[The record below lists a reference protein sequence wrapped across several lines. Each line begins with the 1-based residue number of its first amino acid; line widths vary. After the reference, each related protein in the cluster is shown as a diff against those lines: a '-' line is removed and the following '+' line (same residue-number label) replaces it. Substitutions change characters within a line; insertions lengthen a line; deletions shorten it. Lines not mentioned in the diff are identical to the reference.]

1 MSIRASKFRWLA
13 TALGL
18 VTFTTL
24 AACGGDDAPV
34 GDDDPDPP
42 DADVTQPDAPPGSE
56 TIRLN
61 DDITEDTTFY
71 ARNTYVIPRLKQ
83 LFVKDG
89 ATLTIEPGTIIKGE
103 QGALLVIT
111 RGSKIEAEGT
121 AEAPIVFT
129 SAQAD
134 NAKTRGFWGGVLIC
148 GDAPI
153 NTNVN
158 SDPPSTEAIFEA
170 FTSSIPEGYYG
181 GTDADDD
188 SGTLKYVR
196 IEFTGFQFVAGREF
210 NGLSLAGV
218 GSGTEIDYIQSH
230 AGADDG
236 IEIWGGTVNLK
247 HIVSSQNG
255 DDGFDTDNGWNGKA
269 QFMVIQ
275 HVNPDGSS
283 DAANG
288 YESDN
293 HATSASYTAMPRTLP
308 TIYNVTMIG
317 KPDYAVGSS
326 SFATVL
332 RRGTGGRYFNH
343 LVVGFP
349 RGLEMR
355 DSATAA
361 QADAGNL
368 AFHNSIIFGNDATG
382 DGDNWPAPQAMNDIV
397 EQTYFENA
405 ELANQFV
412 DPGMDPDATS
422 LTAPSF
428 LPEAGSP
435 ALSGGATPPN
445 DGFFDPTATFIGAM
459 GTEDWTAGWTAYPQP
474 AQ

>member
-1 MSIRASKFRWLA
+1 MLNRMHLSRALA
-13 TALGL
+13 TVLGL
-18 VTFTTL
+18 ATVSGL
-24 AACGGDDAPV
+24 AACGGDDGV
-34 GDDDPDPP
+34 TPP
-42 DADVTQPDAPPGSE
+42 TIDAAIGEVDAPPGPQ

-61 DDITEDTTFY
+61 DDITTNTTFD
-71 ARNTYVIPRLKQ
+71 AQNTYIIPRLKQ
-83 LFVKDG
+83 LFVKNG
-89 ATLTIEPGTIIKGE
+89 ATLTIPAGTVIKGE

-111 RGSKIEAEGT
+111 RGAKLEAVGT
-121 AEAPIVFT
+121 AAAPIVFT
-129 SAQAD
+129 SAQA
-134 NAKTRGFWGGVLIC
+134 AGTQTRGFWGGVLIC
-148 GDAPI
+148 GAAPI

-158 SDPPSTEAIFEA
+158 SVPPSTEAIFEA

-181 GTDADDD
+181 GSVAADD
-188 SGTLKYVR
+188 SGTIKYVR

-293 HATSASYTAMPRTLP
+293 HATAASYTAIPRTLP

-317 KPDYAVGSS
+317 KPDYIVGSG

-332 RRGTGGRYFNH
+332 RRGAGGRYFNH
-343 LVVGFP
+343 IVFGFP
-349 RGLEMR
+349 KGLEMR
-355 DSATAA
+355 DTATSDQATASMLTL
-361 QADAGNL
+361 QNSMV
-368 AFHNSIIFGNDATG
+368 FHNDAAG
-382 DGDNWPAPQAMNDIV
+382 DDDNWPPAQVTGDIV
-397 EQTYFENA
+397 ESTFFGNS
-405 ELANQFV
+405 LMNNRFV
-412 DPGMDPDATS
+412 DPGLKAAASS
-422 LTAPSF
+422 LTAPDF
-428 LPEAGSP
+428 LPTAGAA
-435 ALSGGATPPN
+435 ALTGGATPPN
-445 DGFFDPTATFIGAM
+445 DGFFDATATYVGAM
-459 GTEDWTAGWTAYPQP
+459 GTIDWTAGWTAYPQP

>member
-1 MSIRASKFRWLA
+1 MMFRDPMFRKLA
-13 TALGL
+13 TLLGL
-18 VTFTTL
+18 VTLSCT
-24 AACGGDDAPV
+24 AACGDDPVAGDDEPT
-34 GDDDPDPP
+34 P
-42 DADVTQPDAPPGSE
+42 DADVTMPDAPPGSQ

-61 DDITEDTTFY
+61 DDITVDTTFE
-71 ARNTYVIPRLKQ
+71 AQNTYIIPRLKQ

-103 QGALLVIT
+103 QGSLLVIT
-111 RGSKIEAEGT
+111 RGSKIEAIGT

-129 SAQAD
+129 SAQAE
-134 NAKTRGFWGGVLIC
+134 ASRTRGFWGGVLIC
-148 GDAPI
+148 GAAPI

-158 SDPPSTEAIFEA
+158 STPASTEAIFEA

-181 GTDADDD
+181 GTSPTDD

-218 GSGTEIDYIQSH
+218 GSGTEIDYLQSH
-230 AGADDG
+230 ASADDG
-236 IEIWGGTVNLK
+236 IELWGGTVNLK
-247 HIVSSQNG
+247 HVVSSQNG
-255 DDGFDTDNGWNGKA
+255 DDGFDTDNGWNGKV
-269 QFMVIQ
+269 QFLVVQ

-293 HATSASYTAMPRTLP
+293 HATAASFTAAPRTMP
-308 TIYNVTMIG
+308 TIYNATLIG

-326 SFATVL
+326 SFATVF
-332 RRGTGGRYFNH
+332 RRGTGGRYYNH
-343 LVVGFP
+343 LIYGFP

-355 DSATAA
+355 DTATAD
-361 QADAGNL
+361 QASSGNL
-368 AFHNSIIFGNDATG
+368 SVQNSIIFHNDATG
-382 DGDNWPAPQAMNDIV
+382 DDDNWPAPQAAGDIV
-397 EQTYFENA
+397 EQTFFEDVSWN
-405 ELANQFV
+405 NRFV
-412 DPGMDPDATS
+412 DPGMALASS

-428 LPEAGSP
+428 LPATGSP
-435 ALSGGATPPN
+435 ALTGGATPPS
-445 DGFFDPTATFIGAM
+445 DGFYDTSATYVGAF
-459 GTEDWTAGWTAYPQP
+459 GTVDWTEGWTAYPQP